1 MTRLTL
7 GQAGRLRSQG
17 GQILRRAQDDGGD
30 GIASLKR
37 VQGRLLK

>member
-7 GQAGRLRSQG
+7 GQAGRLRSQR

-30 GIASLKR
+30 GLAVVADAEVDS
-37 VQGRLLK
+37 V